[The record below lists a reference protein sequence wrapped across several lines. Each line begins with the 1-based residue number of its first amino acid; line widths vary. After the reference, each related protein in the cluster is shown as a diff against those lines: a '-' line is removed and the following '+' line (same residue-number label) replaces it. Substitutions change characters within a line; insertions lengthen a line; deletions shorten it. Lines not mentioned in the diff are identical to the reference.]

1 MIGGGAL
8 GSDLPGVSW
17 AWPNA
22 SLAERRALART
33 HTEYVWGMIW
43 FLQTDPA
50 VPPAVRADMADYGLC
65 ADEFLDT
72 DPPHWPHQLYVRE
85 ARRLVGD
92 FVLTQNTPPQAY
104 ANRSIGLGSYAFD
117 AHTIQRGLKNGT
129 SNQLEAVNE
138 GEIQSQPPAYIPAY
152 RVPFDALLP
161 SRSQLTNVLAAVAV
175 SASHVV
181 FTSLRM
187 EPTWMILGHAAGT
200 AAATAAR
207 AGLDVQDVDV
217 STLQAT
223 LVAAGQLIVP

>member
-22 SLAERRALART
+22 TFAERRVLART
-33 HTEYVWGMIW
+33 FTEYVWGMIW

-50 VPPAVRADMADYGLC
+50 VPPAVQADMADYGLC

-92 FVLTQNTPPQAY
+92 FVLTQNMPTPAFV
-104 ANRSIGLGSYAFD
+104 NRSIGLGSYAYD
-117 AHTIQRGLKNGT
+117 AHTIQRGLQNGT
-129 SNQLEAVNE
+129 SNHQWAVNE

-152 RVPFDALLP
+152 RVPYDALLP
-161 SRSQLTNVLAAVAV
+161 SRTQLTNVLAAVAV

-187 EPTWMILGHAAGT
+187 EPTWMILGHAAG
-200 AAATAAR
+200 AAAAEAAR
-207 AGLDVQDVDV
+207 SGLAVQDVDV
-217 STLQAT
+217 PALQAA
-223 LVAAGQLIVP
+223 LVAAGQIIVP